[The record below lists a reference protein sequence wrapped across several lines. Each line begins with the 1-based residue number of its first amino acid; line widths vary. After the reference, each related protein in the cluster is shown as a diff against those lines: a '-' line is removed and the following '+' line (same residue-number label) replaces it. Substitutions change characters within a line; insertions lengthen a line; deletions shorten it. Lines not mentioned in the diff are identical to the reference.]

1 MKTKICPKGS
11 GCGRTLPATLDYFYP
26 DKTRK
31 DKLSRSCRDC
41 IKQKRQAYYAKHI
54 KETATT
60 STHFPCVAMQ
70 AELSVL
76 VCLKRQRD
84 KGYHPITRGIPGGHR
99 SMWVPFYQCIDGCK
113 QGAKVKERIKALL

>member
-1 MKTKICPKGS
+1 MKRKG
-11 GCGRTLPATLDYFYP
+11 RENH
-26 DKTRK
+26 
-31 DKLSRSCRDC
+31 
-41 IKQKRQAYYAKHI
+41 AKHI
-54 KETATT
+54 KEIPST
-60 STHFPCVAMQ
+60 STHFRCEAMQ

-76 VCLKRQRD
+76 VCLKRQKD